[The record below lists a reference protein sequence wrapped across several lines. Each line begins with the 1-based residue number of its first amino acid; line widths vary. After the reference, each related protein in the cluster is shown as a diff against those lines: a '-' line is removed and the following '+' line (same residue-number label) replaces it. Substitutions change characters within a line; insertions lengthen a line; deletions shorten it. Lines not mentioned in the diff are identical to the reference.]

1 MHEYTSDIC
10 LRSYI
15 IIEYYI
21 FLLKISITFNLFILN
36 KIIKFQHIIIFL
48 KYICN
53 ILNTYICIYK
63 DLKIDS
69 VPIILLFI
77 FIESELKVTFC
88 FNDCACVQ
96 TDIFYRQRQG
106 IN

>member
-10 LRSYI
+10 LRFYMI
-15 IIEYYI
+15 IKYYI
-21 FLLKISITFNLFILN
+21 FLLKISTTLLFILN
-36 KIIKFQHIIIFL
+36 KIIQFQHIITFL

-53 ILNTYICIYK
+53 ILNTYICIYT
-63 DLKIDS
+63 DLKVDS
-69 VPIILLFI
+69 IPIILLFI

-88 FNDCACVQ
+88 FNDCGCVQ
-96 TDIFYRQRQG
+96 TDIFYRQEKG